1 MRDREKCG
9 DEKGRTGKYAGRRR
23 SQSVGHLDGLL
34 RGGVGVEL
42 EDDAGLVREAYERDA
57 RLVGGDRQ
65 AADERDDERLH
76 QVPVGVVGR
85 RVGARLVDDAAGRV
99 QHERDVGTRVT
110 TRCNATT
117 TQMHRSRIRIL

>member
-1 MRDREKCG
+1 M
-9 DEKGRTGKYAGRRR
+9 
-23 SQSVGHLDGLL
+23 
-34 RGGVGVEL
+34 
-42 EDDAGLVREAYERDA
+42 REAYERDA

-99 QHERDVGTRVT
+99 QYERDVGTRIT
-110 TRCNATT
+110 TRCTT
-117 TQMHRSRIRIL
+117 RQRHRCIDRESGFYEF